1 MKNKLSR
8 PLKCFALGAVLAL
21 VGLTLWIALF
31 GPAPGAEPDARTLR
45 LGPLEIARIEYD
57 VSADGSH
64 HWRQRTNPI
73 AIGLVVLVGGLGAV
87 ALAPGLGSRAK
98 TLEGAAR

>member
-1 MKNKLSR
+1 MSHELLR
-8 PLKCFALGAVLAL
+8 PVKRFALGAVLAL

-45 LGPLEIARIEYD
+45 LGPLEIARIEHD

-64 HWRQRTNPI
+64 HWRQRTNPVAI
-73 AIGLVVLVGGLGAV
+73 ALVVLVGGLVAV

-98 TLEGAAR
+98 PIESAAR